1 VSLAQHPFFAAT
13 DPRNSRLVRVSAPFP
28 DWLNPFRHDGVTLRA
43 AAIPGEVEHSKSYMA
58 RELVLGSIS
67 DGLISQHT
75 IVKEATSGNT
85 GHGIAK
91 ICKALGIRCQL
102 IMPAGTARGKTNA
115 ISVMGAGVEVVLHS
129 DPGETPV
136 ERARREGA
144 QDGCCNLDQ
153 YANWRNPWAQKSHL
167 APQLFA
173 AAGTVSV
180 VSVASGT
187 MGTCMGLKQYVDEH
201 DLPTRVLPV
210 LLAEH
215 HEVPGARP
223 LSKVQQDI
231 KLPWQKLFT
240 LDDIELGTRHPSFL
254 LAYYS
259 WRVLPQ
265 MLGPSFGL
273 AFQGAL
279 RRIQREKFAG
289 TLDALRI
296 DGEINVVLIG
306 ADTYLPY
313 LDLFLGETQSDER
326 HTFENPDLLALAL

>member
-1 VSLAQHPFFAAT
+1 LTLAQHPFFAAT
-13 DPRNSRLVRVSAPFP
+13 DPRSNRLVRLSAPFP
-28 DWLNPFRHDGVTLRA
+28 EWFNPFWTDGVTIRA
-43 AAIPGEVEHSKSYMA
+43 ASIPGDVEHCKSYMA
-58 RELVLGSIS
+58 RELLLGPIS
-67 DGLISQHT
+67 EGLISQHT

-91 ICKALGIRCQL
+91 VCKALGIRCQL
-102 IMPAGTARGKTNA
+102 IMLAGTVRSKINA

-129 DPGETPV
+129 DPSETPV

-144 QDGCCNLDQ
+144 QDGCYNPDQ
-153 YANWRNPWAQKSHL
+153 YANIRNPWAQKTHL

-173 AAGTVSV
+173 AAGEVSLV
-180 VSVASGT
+180 AVASGT
-187 MGTCMGLKQYVDEH
+187 MGTCMGLKQYVSEH
-201 DLPTRVLPV
+201 GLRTRILPV
-210 LLAEH
+210 LLQDHQEI
-215 HEVPGARP
+215 PGARP
-223 LSKVQQDI
+223 LSKVLRDVR
-231 KLPWQKLFT
+231 LPWQQLFT

-279 RRIQREKFAG
+279 RRIQKEKLAG
-289 TLDALRI
+289 TLDELRVGGNI
-296 DGEINVVLIG
+296 EIVLVG

-326 HTFENPDLLALAL
+326 YTYKNPDLLALAL